1 VNLMRTATN
10 PVLQARWKRYF
21 ASRTVL
27 ITLSTVVLA
36 AAAFFNWG
44 WLVAA
49 GIAPVILA
57 VAPCVAM
64 CALGLCASRMGG
76 KSCSAQ
82 DKDKKE

>member
-1 VNLMRTATN
+1 MNQLISAG
-10 PVLQARWKRYF
+10 WKRYF
-21 ASRTVL
+21 ASRTAL
-27 ITLSTVVLA
+27 IALSAVVLS
-36 AAAFFNWG
+36 AAAFLNWG